1 MLKDCVAILDIGSS
15 SINLI
20 VGEYGVNG
28 TFVIRASES
37 EDYYAFYER
46 EFSDIKVL
54 ESKISSLI
62 KRVIDNSDI
71 RSITKI
77 FVGVPGEFS
86 KTFSNNYK
94 ITFSKV
100 KKITEKEVKALLDLG
115 YTEND
120 CEYSLMHRSAVYYL
134 VDNLKTHQPI
144 KKQGRVLGGRLS
156 YSLVSNNF
164 KEVVTAILKKCKI
177 TTVKFISIDYCLSQ
191 YLFSIS
197 ERDECRVLI
206 DVGSATTSL
215 SIISGDGLL
224 YSSAFSVG
232 GGLITAYL
240 SDHFSCEYEVA
251 EKLKRKLNLSLRNNK
266 LANYL
271 VFDNIRGDFS
281 FNRDK
286 ANEIAKNIL
295 DELAEKCDKALSNCT
310 LKIPSDV
317 EVCFTGG
324 GICFIRGAVE
334 YISLRLG
341 VFPKIVYPNLPKYSK
356 PNYSSRLALL
366 STSIK
371 YKDDKLFFEK

>member
-1 MLKDCVAILDIGSS
+1 MLKNCVAVLDIGSS
-15 SINLI
+15 SISLI

-28 TFVIRASES
+28 TFIIRASES
-37 EDYYAFYER
+37 ENYYAFYDK

-62 KRVIDNSDI
+62 KRVVENSEI
-71 RSITKI
+71 SSITKI

-100 KKITEKEVKALLDLG
+100 KKITDKEVKALFELG
-115 YTEND
+115 FTGAD
-120 CEYSLMHRSAVYYL
+120 CEYSLMHESAVYYL
-134 VDNLKTHQPI
+134 VDNLKTHKPI
-144 KKQGRVLGGRLS
+144 GKQGRVLGGRLS

-164 KEVVTAILKKCKI
+164 KDVLTTILKKCKI
-177 TTVKFISIDYCLSQ
+177 TTVKFLSIDYCLSQ
-191 YLFSIS
+191 YLFNVN

-224 YSSAFSVG
+224 YSSAFSIG

-240 SDHFSCEYEVA
+240 SDHFSVEYDVA
-251 EKLKRKLNLSLRNNK
+251 ERLKRKLNLGLRNNPT
-266 LANYL
+266 ANYIL
-271 VFDNIRGDFS
+271 YDNLKGGFS
-281 FNRDK
+281 FDRDK

-295 DELAEKCDKALSNCT
+295 DELAEKCDNALSSCP

-324 GICFIRGAVE
+324 GICFMRGAVE
-334 YISLRLG
+334 YLALRLG

-356 PNYSSRLALL
+356 PNYSSKLALL

-371 YKDDKLFFEK
+371 VKDDKIFFKN